1 MSAEA
6 ETNVNNQADPGPAK
20 TPAKK
25 EKKRGPE
32 KNDEF
37 LLARFKGDGV
47 RYKAKLIGVDDV
59 PEARGDKMSQDSMM
73 KLKGMA
79 VAARSQGKHK
89 QRIWVNISLSGIKI
103 IDEKT
108 GVIEH
113 EHAVNKISFIARD
126 VTDNRAFGYVCGA
139 EGQHQFFAIKTAQQA
154 EPLVIDLK
162 DLFQLIFNLRK
173 KEAEG
178 PKKDETDKQV
188 IENGRDALLDVEG
201 EADKLKT
208 VEQLDLFGDMS
219 TPPDLNSPSET
230 NDILLLDLSTD
241 IDSNQNCV
249 KGNPFTSSCPSV
261 TWPNPQSSNSPENP
275 FSSQLS
281 FFPAPIPDPFGDDP
295 FSKNDQSAH
304 TNSVTPGSFSCSQ
317 DKSYCNLNGP
327 KQNGS
332 QHGDSECFGH
342 QFDERSSKTVIQT
355 LSNGQWPLEHTLGDA
370 WKKNEIPV
378 KEQNGIHYKSSH
390 NPFFESS
397 GNSPP
402 LKNKLNHEPVGASEA
417 PVTAAKDSVLISP
430 PPLNT
435 KAGRGRRNVKS
446 PTNIF
451 GADLFGSPSQA
462 EAPSVPQMDFVQPN
476 PVNLFNSTPA
486 TTVSPLAAL
495 NNPPAM
501 AALGKLSLGGPA
513 AVSQSAT
520 PAWRPQAPTMFP
532 VPGGIPQVT
541 MPGPQVSPFSVTS
554 LPGWGQTPPLLGTAA
569 APQPPAWGQALAP
582 VNPGAWPQPS
592 PTAGSFHSGVMATS
606 LMPGVMVGVQQAST
620 PLPQPPPRPA
630 PVEPPKAENNAF
642 TALDPLGDKEQKNV
656 KDMFKDFQIAKP
668 PAVPARRGDQAGS
681 TESGAFAEYFSN
693 KVGLAQE
700 VADNDDFDV
709 SQLSAKI
716 NEPPKPMPRQSVS
729 PPANMATSAQAE
741 NPFNDS
747 FGADPFGSAPLTMV
761 PPPVQPS
768 AAADLFGDP
777 FGNPFA

>member
-25 EKKRGPE
+25 EKKKGPE

-89 QRIWVNISLSGIKI
+89 QRIWVNISLSGIKL

-178 PKKDETDKQV
+178 PKKDETNKQV
-188 IENGRDALLDVEG
+188 MENGRDALLDVEG

-219 TPPDLNSPSET
+219 TPPDLNSPS
-230 NDILLLDLSTD
+230 
-241 IDSNQNCV
+241 
-249 KGNPFTSSCPSV
+249 
-261 TWPNPQSSNSPENP
+261 
-275 FSSQLS
+275 
-281 FFPAPIPDPFGDDP
+281 
-295 FSKNDQSAH
+295 
-304 TNSVTPGSFSCSQ
+304 
-317 DKSYCNLNGP
+317 
-327 KQNGS
+327 
-332 QHGDSECFGH
+332 
-342 QFDERSSKTVIQT
+342 
-355 LSNGQWPLEHTLGDA
+355 
-370 WKKNEIPV
+370 
-378 KEQNGIHYKSSH
+378 
-390 NPFFESS
+390 
-397 GNSPP
+397 
-402 LKNKLNHEPVGASEA
+402 
-417 PVTAAKDSVLISP
+417 
-430 PPLNT
+430 
-435 KAGRGRRNVKS
+435 S

-451 GADLFGSPSQA
+451 GSDLFGSPSQA

-495 NNPPAM
+495 NNTPAM

-513 AVSQSAT
+513 AVSSSAT
-520 PAWRPQAPTMFP
+520 SAWRPQAPTMFP
-532 VPGGIPQVT
+532 VSGGIPQVT
-541 MPGPQVSPFSVTS
+541 VPGSQASPFSVTS
-554 LPGWGQTPPLLGTAA
+554 LPGWGQTPSLMGMAT

-582 VNPGAWPQPS
+582 VPPGAWPQPS
-592 PTAGSFHSGVMATS
+592 PTAGSFHSGAMATS

-630 PVEPPKAENNAF
+630 PVEPPKTENNAF

-709 SQLSAKI
+709 GQLSAKI
-716 NEPPKPMPRQSVS
+716 NEQPKPMPRQTIS
-729 PPANMATSAQAE
+729 PPANMTPVMATPAQAE

-747 FGADPFGSAPLTMV
+747 FGADPFGSASLTMV

-768 AAADLFGDP
+768 AAADPFGDP